1 MSGFQPPRPPEPAAP
16 RITVQEDTFKRR
28 LLPRDWR
35 DWALAALL
43 RACAAFGFLLAPTV
57 EARAGDAAL
66 ALVCVLAAGGF
77 AAVVGYRWYTTRQPL
92 RVELIADAIALVVLV
107 PALALAA
114 GIQAADS
121 RFGGRDENVVA
132 ATIATLLIFL
142 IVTVIARAVDSERG
156 RQVAIALLAAGL
168 TVAATVGGGDRFA
181 SGEYWKGAALA
192 WFVAG
197 FTTLIY
203 GLMPRSAGVIVLSG
217 VYAVFAIVVLLTRET
232 QTGFQDA
239 KDSTGLVPVATLLVV
254 GGIIAL
260 AAFFAG
266 RPPRRP
272 RGAPVPTPAQYERFA
287 EGDRR
292 DSRQDTDRWH

>member
-1 MSGFQPPRPPEPAAP
+1 MSGFQPARPPEPAPP

-35 DWALAALL
+35 DWALSALL
-43 RACAAFGFLLAPTV
+43 RACAALGFLLVPTV
-57 EARAGDAAL
+57 ETRVGDAAL
-66 ALVCVLAAGGF
+66 AFVCIVAGSGF

-92 RVELIADAIALVVLV
+92 RVELIADGIALVVLV

-156 RQVAIALLAAGL
+156 RQVAIALLPAAL
-168 TVAATVGGGDRFA
+168 TFAATVGGGDRFA
-181 SGEYWKGAALA
+181 SGEFWKGAALA
-192 WFVAG
+192 WIVAG
-197 FTTLIY
+197 VTTLIY

-217 VYAVFAIVVLLTRET
+217 VYGVFAIVVLLTRET

-239 KDSTGLVPVATLLVV
+239 NQSMGWLAVAALLVV
-254 GGIIAL
+254 GGIIAV

-266 RPPRRP
+266 RPPRAP
-272 RGAPVPTPAQYERFA
+272 RYAPMPPTPPN
-287 EGDRR
+287 EGLVQGSWR
-292 DSRQDTDRWH
+292 DPRQDTDRWR